1 MICGSN
7 RFVRTPMHSQ
17 TLSRALI
24 AAALLAASLFT
35 AVSGHAADKPK
46 EAAFGGGKGKGAFL
60 TRNQLRDCMA
70 QQAKVKQTQ
79 DDMMALQDKLGAD
92 KAEIGKTGETLKA
105 DLEALDRTNPEA
117 VSAYNERAV
126 ARDKRIDEYQQ
137 QVDQFNAR
145 VETVRTE
152 REAFSKACEN
162 RRYFEDD
169 EAAIRKGK

>member
-1 MICGSN
+1 MPIQTFF
-7 RFVRTPMHSQ
+7 RVLVRARYH
-17 TLSRALI
+17 AL
-24 AAALLAASLFT
+24 AATALLI

-46 EAAFGGGKGKGAFL
+46 EASFGGGKGKGAFL
-60 TRNQLRDCMA
+60 TRNQLRECIT

-79 DDMMALQDKLGAD
+79 ADMLAEQEKLNAD
-92 KAEIGKTGETLKA
+92 KADIGKTGEALKA

-117 VSAYNERAV
+117 VNAYNERAA

-137 QVDQFNAR
+137 QVDQFNGR

-152 REAFSKACEN
+152 RDAFSKACEN

-169 EAAIRKGK
+169 EIAIRKGK

>member
-1 MICGSN
+1 
-7 RFVRTPMHSQ
+7 MHNHTSF
-17 TLSRALI
+17 RALI
-24 AAALLAASLFT
+24 ASALLIALTS
-35 AVSGHAADKPK
+35 HAADKPK
-46 EAAFGGGKGKGAFL
+46 EATFGGGKGGGAFL

-79 DDMMALQDKLGAD
+79 TEMTALQDRLNTD
-92 KAEIGKTGETLKA
+92 KAEIGKAGEALKA
-105 DLEALDRTNPEA
+105 DLEALDRTSPDA
-117 VSAYNERAV
+117 VNAYNERAV

-137 QVDQFNAR
+137 QVDQFNGR
-145 VETVRTE
+145 VDGVRAE

>member
-1 MICGSN
+1 MHTQ
-7 RFVRTPMHSQ
+7 TPF
-17 TLSRALI
+17 RALI
-24 AAALLAASLFT
+24 AGALLIAL
-35 AVSGHAADKPK
+35 SGHAADKPK
-46 EAAFGGGKGKGAFL
+46 EASFGGGKGSGAFL

-79 DDMMALQDKLGAD
+79 AEMMALQEKLNAD

-105 DLEALDRTNPEA
+105 DLEALDRTSPDA
-117 VSAYNERAV
+117 VNAYNERAV
-126 ARDKRIDEYQQ
+126 ARDKKIDEYQQ
-137 QVDQFNAR
+137 QVDLFNGR
-145 VETVRTE
+145 VDGVRAE

>member
-1 MICGSN
+1 MP
-7 RFVRTPMHSQ
+7 TP
-17 TLSRALI
+17 TPFR
-24 AAALLAASLFT
+24 ALLAT
-35 AVSGHAADKPK
+35 ALLIAMSSHAADKPK
-46 EAAFGGGKGKGAFL
+46 EASFGGGKGTGSFL

-79 DDMMALQDKLGAD
+79 AEMMAMQEKLNAD

-105 DLEALDRTNPEA
+105 DLEALDRTSPEA
-117 VSAYNERAV
+117 VNAYNERAV
-126 ARDKRIDEYQQ
+126 ARDKKIDEYQQ
-137 QVDQFNAR
+137 QVDQFNGR
-145 VETVRTE
+145 VDGVRAE

>member
-1 MICGSN
+1 
-7 RFVRTPMHSQ
+7 MHSL
-17 TLSRALI
+17 TLSRAVIGATLLI
-24 AAALLAASLFT
+24 AIA
-35 AVSGHAADKPK
+35 GHAADKPK
-46 EAAFGGGKGKGAFL
+46 EASFGGGKGSGAFL

-79 DDMMALQDKLGAD
+79 ADMVALQDKLAAD

-145 VETVRTE
+145 VDPVRAE
-152 REAFSKACEN
+152 RDAFSKACEN

-169 EAAIRKGK
+169 EIAIRKGK